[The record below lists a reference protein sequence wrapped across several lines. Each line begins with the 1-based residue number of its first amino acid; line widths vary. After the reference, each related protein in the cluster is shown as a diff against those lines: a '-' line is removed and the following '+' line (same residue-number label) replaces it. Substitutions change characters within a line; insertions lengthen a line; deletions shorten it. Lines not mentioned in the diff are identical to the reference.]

1 MLRWRDGWRLDVGM
15 REAQMAE
22 VKVAQVGRVAPG
34 TGTVVDAQGTAI
46 ALFNVGGT
54 FHAIANACTHRGGPL
69 GKGRLDGS
77 IVTCPWHG
85 SKFDV
90 TSGQVV
96 GGPASAPVA
105 SYPVRVRGDD
115 VFVVLGDA
123 AS

>member
-1 MLRWRDGWRLDVGM
+1 
-15 REAQMAE
+15 MAE
-22 VKVAQVGRVAPG
+22 VKVAQVGGVAPG

-46 ALFNVGGT
+46 ALFNIGGT
-54 FHAIANACTHRGGPL
+54 FYAIANACTHRGGPL
-69 GKGRLDGS
+69 GEGSLDGS

-85 SKFDV
+85 STFDV

-96 GGPASAPVA
+96 GGPARTPVA
-105 SYPVRVRGDD
+105 TYPVRVRGDD